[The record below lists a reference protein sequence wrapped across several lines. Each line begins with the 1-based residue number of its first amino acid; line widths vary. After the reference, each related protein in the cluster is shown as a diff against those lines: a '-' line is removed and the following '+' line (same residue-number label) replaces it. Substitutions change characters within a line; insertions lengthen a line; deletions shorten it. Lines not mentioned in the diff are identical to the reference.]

1 MTPRW
6 IAGLLVG
13 GALVGAVAGW
23 LRPIPPDSAA
33 AEAGTSEWTLPPEHT
48 ATRTAASLFELALN
62 LRWVGDVPPA
72 SEEQDEAAAVEW
84 ALRGILLPEAAILV
98 QVGADPLIKRFGTGD
113 ILPDGSRVASVE
125 RDAVVLDRGGCHHRR
140 SLYPSAP
147 SEGDGE
153 TGCVPAGH
161 QEEVPEQ

>member
-6 IAGLLVG
+6 IGGLVLA
-13 GALVGAVAGW
+13 GALVGALAGW
-23 LRPIPPDSAA
+23 LRPVPLESSAA
-33 AEAGTSEWTLPPEHT
+33 GAGTSAWTLPPEHA

-62 LRWVGDVPPA
+62 LRWVGDVPLA
-72 SEEQDEAAAVEW
+72 SQEQDEAAAVQW
-84 ALRGILLPEAAILV
+84 VLHGILLPEAAILV
-98 QVGADPLIKRFGTGD
+98 QVGADPLIKRFATGD
-113 ILPDGSRVASVE
+113 ILPDGSRVAFVE

-147 SEGDGE
+147 ATGDAE
-153 TGCVPAGH
+153 AGCVPAGH